1 MSDISVPAVVFVV
14 EPLGDTVVVTLNV
27 ADTRMQ
33 VVTQPGFQAEPQQ
46 PIWLA
51 FDPAHVLIFDDATEK
66 TLLHGLG
73 APKEF

>member
-1 MSDISVPAVVFVV
+1 
-14 EPLGDTVVVTLNV
+14 
-27 ADTRMQ
+27 MQ

-51 FDPAHVLIFDDATEK
+51 FDPAHVLILDNATEK

-73 APKEF
+73 VAKAF